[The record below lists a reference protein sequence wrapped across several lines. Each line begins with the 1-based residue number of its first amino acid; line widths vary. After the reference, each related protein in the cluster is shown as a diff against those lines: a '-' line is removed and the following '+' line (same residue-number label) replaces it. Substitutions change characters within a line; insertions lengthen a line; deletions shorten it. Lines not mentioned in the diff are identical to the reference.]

1 MNEIKAKY
9 GGSSDIFRE
18 VCGLPINTYFSAVK
32 MRWLLQNSVEVS
44 SNTDDLVFGTIDT
57 WLIAKLTGLST
68 FATDSSNASRTMLM
82 DINTLEWSEKM
93 LEAFEIKK
101 QWLPTIVKSS
111 SDNYGLIAGIGALDG
126 VPITGVLGD

>member
-1 MNEIKAKY
+1 MNEIKAKN

-18 VCGLPINTYFSAVK
+18 ICGLPINTYFSAVK

-57 WLIAKLTGLST
+57 WLIAKLTGLSA

-111 SDNYGLIAGIGALDG
+111 SDNYGLVAGIGDLGG